1 MTGTMRYSCLRCGVS
16 YSTEIVIDSR
26 GCPACAD
33 TAPANLTVVNDGRA
47 EMRAI
52 QDDSLPSL
60 WRYAFDLPCPAES
73 AVSLGEGLTPLIP
86 VPAIGAQIG
95 VQQLFV
101 KNEGCNPTW
110 SHKDRFSTVAVS
122 FAKAS
127 GAHVVATASS
137 GNAGASLAAYA
148 ARADLKCVV
157 ATFSGAPGPMLAQ
170 IRKYGAT
177 PVPFTHK
184 EDRWKF
190 IAEGAERFGWF
201 VTSPCHA
208 PVVGSHPVGI
218 AGYKT
223 LAYEIVEQLGGS
235 APDWCALPVCYGDAL
250 IGLWQGF
257 EDLFHRGEIA
267 ILPRL
272 IAAEAH
278 GSLAAALA
286 GESDRIPDMTARF
299 KPLAGSIGATRST
312 YQAVKA
318 LRQSRG
324 VAVPV
329 GNDGLIELQEEFAR
343 KEGVLA
349 ELSSVTPL
357 AAIADLR
364 RGNVIGASDQVVAI
378 VTGSGLKD
386 FDRSAAPGLEVPLF
400 RSVGDAWDYLRE
412 EAPGAAFGAVA

>member
-16 YSTEIVIDSR
+16 YPTETAIDSR
-26 GCPACAD
+26 GCPTCAD
-33 TAPANLTVVNDGRA
+33 TAPANLMVVNDGRA
-47 EMRAI
+47 TARAI
-52 QDDSLPSL
+52 PGDTLPSL
-60 WRYAFDLPCPAES
+60 WRYAGALPCPAES
-73 AVSLGEGLTPLIP
+73 AVSLGEGLTPLISA
-86 VPAIGAQIG
+86 PAIGAQLG
-95 VQQLFV
+95 VQHLFV

-148 ARADLKCVV
+148 AYAGLSCVV
-157 ATFSGAPGPMLAQ
+157 ATFSEAAGPMLAQ

-177 PVPFTHK
+177 LVPFAHK

-257 EDLFHRGEIA
+257 EDLFRGGEIA
-267 ILPRL
+267 NLPRL
-272 IAAEAH
+272 IATEVH

-286 GESDRIPDMTARF
+286 GQSDRIPDMTARF
-299 KPLAGSIGATRST
+299 RPLAGSIGATRGT
-312 YQAVKA
+312 YQALKA

-329 GNDGLIELQEEFAR
+329 GNDGLIELQEAFAR

-364 RGNVIGASDQVVAI
+364 RRNVIGAFDRVVAI

-386 FDRSAAPGLEVPLF
+386 FDRSTAPDREEPLF
-400 RSVGDAWDYLRE
+400 RSVSDAWNYLRD
-412 EAPGAAFGAVA
+412 EAPGAAFEAVA

>member
-1 MTGTMRYSCLRCGVS
+1 MRYSCLRCGAN
-16 YSTEIVIDSR
+16 YSTDIAIDSH

-33 TAPANLTVVNDGRA
+33 MAPANLTIVNDGRA
-47 EMRAI
+47 AVRAI
-52 QDDSLPSL
+52 QEDTLPSL
-60 WRYAFDLPCPAES
+60 WRYARDLPCPADC
-73 AVSLGEGLTPLIP
+73 AISLGEGLTPLMP
-86 VPAIGAQIG
+86 APAIGAQLG
-95 VQQLFV
+95 VTRLFI

-110 SHKDRFSTVAVS
+110 SHKDRFSTVAIS

-127 GAHVVATASS
+127 GASVVATASS

-148 ARADLKCVV
+148 ARAGLNCIV
-157 ATFSGAPGPMLAQ
+157 AAFSGAAGPMLAQ

-177 PVPFTHK
+177 LVPFVHK

-190 IAEGAERFGWF
+190 IAEGTERFGWF
-201 VTSPCHA
+201 ATSPCRA

-223 LAYEIVEQLGGS
+223 LAYEIVEQLNGA
-235 APDWCALPVCYGDAL
+235 APDWCTLPVCYGDAL

-267 ILPRL
+267 QLPRL
-272 IAAEAH
+272 IAAEVH

-312 YQAVKA
+312 YQALKA

-329 GNDGLIELQEEFAR
+329 GNEGLIELQETLAR

-349 ELSSVTPL
+349 ELSSVTPF

-364 RGNVIGASDQVVAI
+364 RKNVIGASDRVVVV

-386 FDRSAAPGLEVPLF
+386 FDRSISPDAEVPSF
-400 RSVGDAWDYLRE
+400 PSVRDAWNNLRE
-412 EAPGAAFGAVA
+412 EALGKASEAFA

>member
-1 MTGTMRYSCLRCGVS
+1 MTGTMRYACLRCGAS
-16 YSTEIVIDSR
+16 YSADIAIDSR
-26 GCPACAD
+26 GCPACAGS
-33 TAPANLTVVNDGRA
+33 APANLMVVNDGGA
-47 EMRAI
+47 AACAI

-60 WRYAFDLPCPAES
+60 WRYAFHLPCPAES
-73 AVSLGEGLTPLIP
+73 AVSLGEGLTPLMP
-86 VPAIGAQIG
+86 APAIGAQLG
-95 VQQLFV
+95 VPRLFI
-101 KNEGCNPTW
+101 KNEACNPTW
-110 SHKDRFSTVAVS
+110 SHKDRFSTMAVS

-127 GAHVVATASS
+127 GASVVATASS

-148 ARADLKCVV
+148 ARAGLNCIV
-157 ATFSGAPGPMLAQ
+157 ATFSGAAGPMLAQ

-177 PVPFTHK
+177 LVPFAHK
-184 EDRWKF
+184 EDRWRF
-190 IAEGAERFGWF
+190 IAEGVERFGWF
-201 VTSPCHA
+201 ATSPCHA

-223 LAYEIVEQLGGS
+223 LAYEIVEQLNGA

-257 EDLFHRGEIA
+257 EDLFHRGEITS
-267 ILPRL
+267 LPRL
-272 IAAEAH
+272 IAAEVH

-312 YQAVKA
+312 YQALKA

-357 AAIADLR
+357 VAIADLR
-364 RGNVIGASDQVVAI
+364 RRNVIGASDRVVVIA
-378 VTGSGLKD
+378 TGSGLKD
-386 FDRSAAPGLEVPLF
+386 FDRSTAPDGEEPSF
-400 RSVGDAWDYLRE
+400 PSVRDAWNYLARG
-412 EAPGAAFGAVA
+412 GARQAFKAFG

>member
-1 MTGTMRYSCLRCGVS
+1 MRYSCLRCGAS
-16 YSTEIVIDSR
+16 YSAEFAIDSR

-33 TAPANLTVVNDGRA
+33 TAPANLTVVNDGRDA
-47 EMRAI
+47 ACAI

-60 WRYAFDLPCPAES
+60 WRYAGALPCPAES

-86 VPAIGAQIG
+86 APAIGAQLG
-95 VQQLFV
+95 VGKLFI

-148 ARADLKCVV
+148 ARAGLKCIV
-157 ATFSGAPGPMLAQ
+157 ATFSGAAGPMLAQ

-177 PVPFTHK
+177 PVPFAHK
-184 EDRWKF
+184 EDRWRF

-223 LAYEIVEQLGGS
+223 LAYEIVEQLNGA

-257 EDLFHRGEIA
+257 EDLFHRGEIVQ
-267 ILPRL
+267 LPRL
-272 IAAEAH
+272 IAAEIH

-299 KPLAGSIGATRST
+299 NKPLAGSIGATRST
-312 YQAVKA
+312 YQALKA

-329 GNDGLIELQEEFAR
+329 GNDGLIELQETFAR

-349 ELSSVTPL
+349 ELSSITPL
-357 AAIADLR
+357 AAVADLR
-364 RGNVIGASDQVVAI
+364 RGNVIDASDCVVAI

-386 FDRSAAPGLEVPLF
+386 FDRSTAPDREEPLF
-400 RSVGDAWDYLRE
+400 RSVSDAWNYLRE
-412 EAPGAAFGAVA
+412 EAPGTAFEAVA